1 MTEQN
6 QWLEGIGREANIPLQ
21 SLGLQIQ
28 MSKILNRKFCL
39 QVTYPSPQNTLF
51 RLRPGKPCKKTK

>member
-1 MTEQN
+1 MTDHN
-6 QWLEGIGREANIPLQ
+6 QWLEGIGREANTSLQ
-21 SLGLQIQ
+21 SVGLQIQ

-51 RLRPGKPCKKTK
+51 RLSRSGDP